1 MKVIYLLL
9 NAVDYDD
16 IIIQA
21 FEDEADLQEKMRE
34 LVEEDEKEGWLANYS
49 QDKVY
54 CWLTL
59 PGTNL
64 SHRYHYTITALK
76 EKGDTD
82 ENFCKKKDVDG
93 VCAG

>member
-9 NAVDYDD
+9 NAVDYDE
-16 IIIQA
+16 IVLQA
-21 FEDEADLQEKMRE
+21 FEDEADLKEKMRE
-34 LVEEDEKEGWLANYS
+34 LVEADEKEGYLAHYS
-49 QDKVY
+49 KDKQY

-76 EKGDTD
+76 EKGDRD
-82 ENFCKKKDVDG
+82 ENFCKKQGVDA
-93 VCAG
+93 VNY

>member
-1 MKVIYLLL
+1 MKTIYLLL
-9 NAVDYDD
+9 NADDYADT
-16 IIIQA
+16 IIQA

-34 LVEEDEKEGWLANYS
+34 LVEADEKEGWLARYAK
-49 QDKVY
+49 DKSY

-64 SHRYHYTITALK
+64 SHTYHYTTTALK

-82 ENFCKKKDVDG
+82 ENFCKKQGVDA
-93 VCAG
+93 VNC